1 MRGPSSTL
9 VVDAAILIS
18 AVFGRSTGA
27 IMEAQ
32 RVSAL
37 ITTDRVIHE
46 ARRRLELG
54 LGRPELLDVLDEL
67 ATALT
72 VVPVAALEPLL
83 APCEVVLRDAVASRN
98 GSTRDAH
105 VLALA
110 SSVDA
115 DVWTTD
121 RDFAGAGVA
130 TWSTPNLM
138 RRLAEVEAD
147 GP

>member
-1 MRGPSSTL
+1 MRAPSSTL

-27 IMEAQ
+27 ILEAQ
-32 RVSAL
+32 RGSAL
-37 ITTDRVIHE
+37 VTTDRVVHE

-54 LGRPELLDVLDEL
+54 VGRPELLDLLDDL
-67 ATALT
+67 VDALT
-72 VVPVAALEPLL
+72 IVPVAALEPLL
-83 APCEVVLRDAVASRN
+83 GPCETALRDGVASRN

-110 SSVDA
+110 WSAEA
-115 DVWTTD
+115 DVWSTD
-121 RDFAGAGVA
+121 RDFAGTGVA

-138 RRLAEVEAD
+138 RRLAGRVAAAR
-147 GP
+147 